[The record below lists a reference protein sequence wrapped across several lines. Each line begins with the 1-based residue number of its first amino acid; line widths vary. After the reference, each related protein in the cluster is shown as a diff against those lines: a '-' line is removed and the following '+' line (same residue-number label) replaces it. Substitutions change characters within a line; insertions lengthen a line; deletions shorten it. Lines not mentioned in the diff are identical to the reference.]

1 VRPSATLEPGTRL
14 GPYEIVELIGRGGMG
29 EVYRA
34 HDTRLGRQVAIKILP
49 SHLSDHAEALARFRR
64 EARAVAALSHG
75 NIVSIFDVGEDAPFV
90 VTELLDG
97 ETLRTRLERGRLTIP
112 EALRIMA
119 AIADGLAAAH
129 AKGIIHRDL
138 KPDNVFLTS
147 TGGVKILDF
156 GLASTQLPFGDSQ
169 TLTEPGMVMGTLGY
183 MSPEQLRGRPLTPAS
198 DIFSFGCVAYE
209 MLQGEMPFR
218 RDSQAEIIASVLT
231 AEPLREDSDL
241 PHEIHYV
248 LERCLE
254 KDPALRFQSGAELA
268 GALRTVVA
276 VQAGGTLETVRTTRR
291 RRRKGG
297 RRLAVI
303 AVVLAVVGA
312 LLAVGSAMLA
322 RQRKVI
328 DGGYDLRMSDVS
340 GTDETRR
347 LTAVAL
353 RADAAGNRAEAI
365 ELFREAARSDPR
377 APLPTA
383 FLSAF
388 TYFSGDR
395 KSGAQF
401 SAETRK
407 RLAGAS
413 SSYEALLARYLLPEN
428 DGATQTAL
436 ASSLLELRPKAWRL
450 RLSLAHRH
458 LDRREMRAMLAQLLQ
473 IDVAAPDDRRLTIIL
488 GDRASLGDIDAAE
501 RDLGR
506 SRLMNKPALL
516 AYTKGR
522 IAWSRGRAA
531 DAAKLYAEAAEAAT
545 MSNLAPVANDARV
558 LSGIAWIGAGDFA
571 AAQSTLDLAAVR
583 AQQAALVEY
592 ERQAY
597 AFGAYAA
604 YRRGDDDGMRR
615 RLRAALALTDAG
627 TTDDLSL
634 RLFALRMH
642 EPASIRA
649 LPPDDASEV
658 HAGVPTLLAAR
669 AAFSQGD
676 GALAARLLQQARAE
690 GVESA
695 WFAEEAA
702 LLGKDLGEAPRPFR
716 PDPPYP
722 NRMRFIAVWE
732 LARNVGPALSRPQ

>member
-1 VRPSATLEPGTRL
+1 MRPPATLEPGARL
-14 GPYEIVELIGRGGMG
+14 GPYEIIYLIGRGGMG

-34 HDTRLGRQVAIKILP
+34 TDTRLGRQVAVKILP
-49 SHLSDHAEALARFRR
+49 SHLADHPEALARFRR

-75 NIVSIFDVGEDAPFV
+75 NIVSIFDVGEDASFV

-97 ETLRTRLERGRLTIP
+97 ETLRARLERGRLPIP
-112 EALRIMA
+112 EALRIAA

-138 KPDNVFLTS
+138 KPDNVFLMS

-169 TLTEPGMVMGTLGY
+169 ALTEPGMVMGTLGY

-198 DIFSFGCVAYE
+198 DVFSFGCVVYE
-209 MLQGEMPFR
+209 MLRGEMPFR
-218 RDSQAEIIASVLT
+218 RDSQAEVIASVLT
-231 AEPLREDSDL
+231 AEPLGDDSDL
-241 PHEIHYV
+241 PDEIHYV
-248 LERCLE
+248 LQRCLE
-254 KDPALRFQSGAELA
+254 KDPTLRFQSGAELA

-276 VQAGGTLETVRTTRR
+276 VQASGRLETMPTMRR
-291 RRRKGG
+291 RRRRTA
-297 RRLAVI
+297 RRFGIFIIVIAVI
-303 AVVLAVVGA
+303 AA
-312 LLAVGSAMLA
+312 LLAIGSAVVA

-365 ELFREAARSDPR
+365 ELFREATRSDPH
-377 APLPTA
+377 APLPPA

-395 KSGAQF
+395 KAGARF

-428 DGATQTAL
+428 DGATQSAL

-473 IDVAAPDDRRLTIIL
+473 IDVSAPDDRRLTIIL
-488 GDRASLGDIDAAE
+488 GDRASLGDIDGAE
-501 RDLGR
+501 RDLQR
-506 SRLMNKPALL
+506 SRLTNKPALL
-516 AYTKGR
+516 AYTKAR

-545 MSNLAPVANDARV
+545 VANLPPVANDCRV
-558 LSGIAWIGAGDFA
+558 LAGIAQIGAGDFA
-571 AAQSTLDLAAVR
+571 AAQTTLDLAAVR
-583 AQQAALVEY
+583 AHQAALVEY

-615 RLRAALALTDAG
+615 RLRAALALVDPG

-634 RLFALRMH
+634 RSFALRMH
-642 EPASIRA
+642 EPTAVHQ
-649 LPPDDASEV
+649 LPPDDGSEV

-669 AAFSQGD
+669 EAWALGD
-676 GALAARLLQQARAE
+676 KALAARLLQQARAE
-690 GVESA
+690 GVDTA

-702 LLGKDLGEAPRPFR
+702 LLAKDLGEAPRPFR

-722 NRMRFIAVWE
+722 NHMRFIAVWE
-732 LARNVGPALSRPQ
+732 LAR